1 MLNCEV
7 VLLDTQSQTARE
19 ITTLQTMMNAK
30 LSQHCNKDKFS
41 KLYKMIK
48 LLPDGYNLFP
58 SNKGNI

>member
-1 MLNCEV
+1 
-7 VLLDTQSQTARE
+7 
-19 ITTLQTMMNAK
+19 MMNAK

-58 SNKGNI
+58 SNKGNIWSQKWENFSRICGQILYC